1 MLNPMQIREHYKRP
15 EIVKAITRI
24 STDGNFSRA
33 GMKFTPCAYVD
44 RETGELKDSMDWYNL
59 RPGNRRAK
67 KKIDM
72 SKTRDYI
79 NAVTECRALYWT
91 LNVFDKEIYNVDYK
105 QVDKADGPML
115 SRVHTVGYTLGI
127 DIDKEHGCDI
137 HSPAVKEAVEDM
149 AQYFTNVLR
158 EYLPNSVYVLYS
170 GGGIYVLIHH
180 KAFEKYFDRFR
191 DSEEWDMMLLTFLD
205 AFDCL
210 IGDTR
215 EAFFKEFPQHK
226 GKVKPDQLNG
236 SQRVFKTLYSVH
248 KSLDYAVVPLDVDN
262 IKIDFDEATIPLSS
276 SVIAKGEKW
285 YTEYDDGT
293 EFLNKVFKP
302 YLENSYKNR
311 RSVISRVDG
320 REVEISKTP
329 IGFEN
334 WAPCMQ
340 NLFELEECG
349 EGATRALAVFCSYL
363 GQMGIEEEEAYDWFN
378 LLADRWNARKS
389 NLFESYYR
397 SMKVP
402 TCERLNAIDN
412 VGFPKGVSLRSLCV
426 CSPDE
431 RCRKVPS
438 PLYYSDAIAEK
449 KRQESK
455 KERVTDYKPVINI
468 RKKNN

>member
-1 MLNPMQIREHYKRP
+1 MLNQKDIREHYKRP
-15 EIVKAITRI
+15 EIVEAITRI

-44 RETGELKDSMDWYNL
+44 RKTGEMKDSMDWYNL
-59 RPGNRRAK
+59 RPGNRKAK

-72 SKTRDYI
+72 SKTKDYF
-79 NAVTECRALYWT
+79 NAVTECRTLYWT
-91 LNVFDKEIYNVDYK
+91 LNVFDKEIYDVDYK
-105 QVDKADGPML
+105 MVDKTDGPLL
-115 SRVHTVGYTLGI
+115 SRAYTMGYTLGI

-137 HSPAVKEAVEDM
+137 HSPDVKKAVEDM
-149 AQYFTNVLR
+149 AQYFVNILR
-158 EYLPNSVYVLYS
+158 EHLPNSVYVLYS
-170 GGGIYVLIHH
+170 GGGIYILLHH
-180 KAFEKYFDRFR
+180 MAFEGYFSHFR
-191 DSEEWDMMLLTFLD
+191 DSEEWDVLLLTFLD

-210 IGDTR
+210 IGDMR
-215 EAFFKEFPQHK
+215 EAFFKAFPQHV

-248 KSLDYAVVPLDVDN
+248 KKLDYAVIPLDVDN
-262 IKIDFDEATIPLSS
+262 IKIDFEEAKIPLSD
-276 SVIAKGEKW
+276 SVIAKGKGW
-285 YTEYDDGT
+285 YTAYDDGAD
-293 EFLNKVFKP
+293 FRRNVLKP

-311 RSVISRVDG
+311 RSAISRADG
-320 REVEISKTP
+320 REVEISETP
-329 IGFEN
+329 IGYES
-334 WAPCMQ
+334 WAPCMK

-363 GQMGIEEEEAYDWFN
+363 GQMGIEEEEAFDWFEM
-378 LLADRWNARKS
+378 LADRWNARKS

-449 KRQESK
+449 KRLESK
-455 KERVTDYKPVINI
+455 AGRSIEYKPVINI